1 MNRFNKVTIWSAVIL
16 ICVIISGCMLGP
28 DYERP
33 ETAAV
38 QGDKFIRTPAEW
50 VDANDVVAVGR
61 WWESFGDPVIGEL
74 VEEALE
80 NNTDLKA
87 AAASVIEAEALLDQS
102 FGVRLPDISYSANRT
117 RTKMSFSLFG
127 VRQSFYDTSYSQG
140 LTINYI
146 VDFFGKLRRAERA
159 ALADLLAAEESQRA
173 LTYSIIAQVVR
184 GRVQLAIQQR
194 LLDVARANIAS
205 WEQSL
210 GVVERRYSEGLV
222 GPVDVYMAREN
233 ISAARAL
240 EPRIRQSLML
250 AQHSLDVLTGRRA
263 GTSDVPSDEL
273 PRLPELGPIPMG
285 LPAGLLDRRPDV
297 KAAEMQLAAA
307 TERVGVSVASMF
319 PDLTLTGTGG
329 YVSSNFRLLSATENE
344 VYSAVI
350 GLAAPVFKGGA
361 LKAQVEA
368 SEARTERAAAHYAGV
383 VLTALREVEDALVKQ
398 QMLTERIKQ
407 LQKRLGEAEQAEK
420 LASDRYF
427 QGVEKVLTVLETER
441 RRRIAE
447 NELILAE
454 GDLWN
459 ARIDL
464 FLALGGDWKIVEVG
478 EEADGNRREYLA
490 K

>member
-1 MNRFNKVTIWSAVIL
+1 MNRLGAVIIWSGVVFGFVIL
-16 ICVIISGCMLGP
+16 SGCMLGP

-38 QGDKFIRTPAEW
+38 EGDRFIRTPAEW
-50 VDANDVVAVGR
+50 IDANDVVAIGR
-61 WWESFGDPVIGEL
+61 WWESFRDPVIGEL
-74 VEEALE
+74 VEEALA
-80 NNTDLKA
+80 NNTDLRA
-87 AAASVIEAEALLDQS
+87 AAAGVVEAEALLDQS
-102 FGVRLPDISYSANRT
+102 FGVRLADISYSANRT

-127 VRQSFYDTSYSQG
+127 DRQSFYDKSYSQG

-146 VDFFGKLRRAERA
+146 ADFFGKLRRGERA
-159 ALADLLAAEESQRA
+159 ALADVLAAEESQKA
-173 LTYSIIAQVVR
+173 LTHSIIAQVVR

-194 LLDVARANIAS
+194 LLDVARGNIES

-222 GPVDVYMAREN
+222 GPVDVYLAREN

-240 EPRIRQSLML
+240 EPQIRQSLML
-250 AQHSLDVLTGRRA
+250 SQHSLDVLTGRRA
-263 GTSDVPSDEL
+263 GSSDVPADGL
-273 PRLPELGPIPMG
+273 PRLPELGPVPMG
-285 LPAGLLDRRPDV
+285 LPVGLLDRRPDV
-297 KAAEMQLAAA
+297 RAAEMQLAAA
-307 TERVGVSVASMF
+307 TERVGVSVAAMF

-329 YVSSNFRLLSATENE
+329 YVSDNFRMMSATENE
-344 VYSAVI
+344 IYSAVI

-368 SEARTERAAAHYAGV
+368 AKARTEKAAANYVGV
-383 VLTALREVEDALVKQ
+383 VLTALREVEDALVKHQ
-398 QMLTERIKQ
+398 TLSERIEQ
-407 LQKRLGEAEQAEK
+407 LQKRLGEAVQAEK

-427 QGVEKVLTVLETER
+427 QGVDRVLTVLETER

-454 GDLWN
+454 GNLWN

-464 FLALGGDWKIVEVG
+464 FLALGGDWKVVSG
-478 EEADGNRREYLA
+478 EEKDGTKQKYLA

>member
-1 MNRFNKVTIWSAVIL
+1 VVLSLAVL
-16 ICVIISGCMLGP
+16 SGCMLGP

-33 ETAAV
+33 ETVA
-38 QGDKFIRTPAEW
+38 GEGRRFIRTPVEW
-50 VDANDVVAVGR
+50 IDANDVVAIGR

-80 NNTDLKA
+80 KNTDLKA
-87 AAASVIEAEALLDQS
+87 AAAGVIEAEALLDQS

-117 RTKMSFSLFG
+117 RMKTSFSYLG
-127 VRQSFYDTSYSQG
+127 DRQTFYDKSYSQG

-146 VDFFGKLRRAERA
+146 ADFFGKLRRGERA
-159 ALADLLAAEESQRA
+159 ALADVLAAEESQRA
-173 LTYSIIAQVVR
+173 LTHSIIAQVVR

-194 LLDVARANIAS
+194 LLDVARGNIES

-240 EPRIRQSLML
+240 EPQIRQSLML

-263 GTSDVPSDEL
+263 GISDVPADEL
-273 PRLPELGPIPMG
+273 PRLPELGPVPMG

-307 TERVGVSVASMF
+307 TERVGVSVAAMY

-329 YVSSNFRLLSATENE
+329 YVSDNFRMMSATENE
-344 VYSAVI
+344 IYSAVI

-368 SEARTERAAAHYAGV
+368 AEARTEKAAANYAGV
-383 VLTALREVEDALVKQ
+383 VLTALREVEDALVKH
-398 QMLTERIKQ
+398 QMLSERIEQ
-407 LQKRLGEAEQAEK
+407 LQKRLGEAVQAEK

-427 QGVEKVLTVLETER
+427 QGVDRVLTVLETER

-454 GDLWN
+454 GNLWN

-464 FLALGGDWKIVEVG
+464 FLALGGDWKVVSG
-478 EEADGNRREYLA
+478 EEKDGTKQKYLA

>member
-1 MNRFNKVTIWSAVIL
+1 MNRLGAVTIWSAVIL
-16 ICVIISGCMLGP
+16 GCAVLGGCMLGP

-33 ETAAV
+33 ETAAA
-38 QGDKFIRTPAEW
+38 QGDRFIRTPAEW
-50 VDANDVVAVGR
+50 VDADVVAIGR

-80 NNTDLKA
+80 NNTDLKVA
-87 AAASVIEAEALLDQS
+87 AAGVIEAEALLDQS

-117 RTKMSFSLFG
+117 RTKMSFSLIG
-127 VRQSFYDTSYSQG
+127 DRQSFYDKSYSQG

-146 VDFFGKLRRAERA
+146 ADFFGKLRRGERA
-159 ALADLLAAEESQRA
+159 ALADVLSAEESQKA
-173 LTYSIIAQVVR
+173 LTHSIIAQVVR

-194 LLDVARANIAS
+194 LLDVARGNIKS

-222 GPVDVYMAREN
+222 GPVDVYLAREN

-240 EPRIRQSLML
+240 EPHIRQSLML
-250 AQHSLDVLTGRRA
+250 AQHSLDVLTGKRA
-263 GTSDVPSDEL
+263 GSSDVPVDGL

-285 LPAGLLDRRPDV
+285 LPVGLLDRRPDV

-307 TERVGVSVASMF
+307 TERVGVSVAAMF
-319 PDLTLTGTGG
+319 PDLTFTGTGG
-329 YVSSNFRLLSATENE
+329 YVSDNFRMMSATENE
-344 VYSAVI
+344 IYSAVI
-350 GLAAPVFKGGA
+350 GLAAPVFKGGS

-368 SEARTERAAAHYAGV
+368 AEARTEKAAANYAGV
-383 VLTALREVEDALVKQ
+383 VLTALREVEDSLVKQ
-398 QMLTERIKQ
+398 QMLSERIEQ

-427 QGVEKVLTVLETER
+427 QGVDKVLTVLETQR
-441 RRRIAE
+441 RRRNAE

-454 GDLWN
+454 GNLWN

-464 FLALGGDWKIVEVG
+464 FLALGGDWEIVRG
-478 EEADGNRREYLA
+478 EEEENGNKRQYLA